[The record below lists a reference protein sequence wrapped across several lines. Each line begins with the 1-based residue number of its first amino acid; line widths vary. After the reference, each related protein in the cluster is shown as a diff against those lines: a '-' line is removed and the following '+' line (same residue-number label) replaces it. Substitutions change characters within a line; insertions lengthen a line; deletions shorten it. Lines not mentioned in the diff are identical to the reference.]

1 MLQKK
6 VLLILKFA
14 FFIGLG
20 FFFIWWFQRKLTPIE
35 KHEISNSFHSA
46 NYFWVV
52 IAIIPGILS
61 HLSRSMRWQMLLKP
75 MGYYPKLK
83 TTFAAVMVGY
93 FANLAFPRLGEVMRC
108 GILHKYEKIPV
119 SKSFGTVITERT
131 VDMLIFIILFIL
143 TLWLEFHNL
152 KDYVYNSFWIRFADK
167 FNNFSI
173 TNSFFVFTL
182 AFFALIIILFFVFK
196 KRITASNIFIKIMV
210 VIMGFVEGIKSLSKV
225 EKPLV
230 FIFHS
235 LFIWLNY
242 FVMTWLMFFCFDQT
256 SSLGLNVVLSALVMG
271 SIGIM
276 IVPGGIGI
284 YPVIISQTL
293 MIFDPL
299 LKTVGYAMG
308 WISWSSQTILIISL
322 GLIALVVLPLLKKK
336 KDGAI

>member
-1 MLQKK
+1 LRKK
-6 VLLILKFA
+6 ALLLLKFA

-20 FFFIWWFQRKLTPIE
+20 IFFIWWFQRKLSPLE
-35 KHEISNSFHSA
+35 KHEISDSFRSA
-46 NYFWVV
+46 NYIWVF
-52 IAIIPGILS
+52 IAIIPGVLS

-75 MGYYPKLK
+75 MGYQPKLI
-83 TTFAAVMVGY
+83 TTFSAVMVGY

-131 VDMLIFIILFIL
+131 VDMIIFMILFFL
-143 TLWLEFHNL
+143 TLILEFNNL
-152 KDYVYNSFWIRFADK
+152 KDYVYDSFWVKFADK
-167 FNNFSI
+167 FNNFNI
-173 TNSFFVFTL
+173 TNVLFIGILVFML
-182 AFFALIIILFFVFK
+182 SLVILFYLFR
-196 KRITASNIFIKIMV
+196 KRLTTSAFYLKLMV
-210 VIMGFVEGIKSLSKV
+210 ILLGFLEGLKSLSKV
-225 EKPLV
+225 DRPLV

-242 FVMTWLMFFCFDQT
+242 FLMTWLIFFCFDQT
-256 SSLGLNVVLSALVMG
+256 ASLGLNVVLSALVMG

-293 MIFDPL
+293 MIFSIS
-299 LKTVGYAMG
+299 KTIGYAMG
-308 WISWSSQTILIISL
+308 WIAWSSQTILIIVM

-336 KDGAI
+336 NDAAI

>member
-1 MLQKK
+1 MKK
-6 VLLILKFA
+6 NILIILKFS

-20 FFFIWWFQRKLTPIE
+20 IFFIWWFQRKLSPIE
-35 KHEISNSFHSA
+35 KQDISNSFRSA
-46 NYFWVV
+46 NYIWVF

-61 HLSRSMRWQMLLKP
+61 HLSRSIRWKMLLKP
-75 MGYYPKLK
+75 MGYEPKLK

-131 VDMLIFIILFIL
+131 IDMIIFLSLFIL
-143 TLWLEFHNL
+143 ALMLEFHNL
-152 KDYVYNSFWIRFADK
+152 KDYIYDSFWIKFADK
-167 FNNFSI
+167 FSGFSI
-173 TNSFFVFTL
+173 TNAIFI
-182 AFFALIIILFFVFK
+182 AFLITIAIVIILFYIFK
-196 KRITASNIFIKIMV
+196 KKIKASKIYQKIMV
-210 VIMGFVEGIKSLSKV
+210 ILLGFVEGLKSLSKV
-225 EKPLV
+225 DKPLV

-242 FVMTWLMFFCFDQT
+242 FLMTWLIFFCFDQT
-256 SSLGLNVVLSALVMG
+256 MSMGLNVVLSALIMG

-293 MIFDPL
+293 VIFDVN
-299 LKTVGYAMG
+299 LKTIGYAMG
-308 WISWSSQTILIISL
+308 WIAWSSQTLLIIIL
-322 GLIALVVLPLLKKK
+322 GLIALAVLPLIKKK
-336 KDGAI
+336 KDEAI